1 MDNHAIAALLME
13 LSTGLEFLGEPFK
26 ARAYRKASETI
37 GSLELPV
44 RDFVANRKII
54 QLAGIGKSIAALLDA
69 WLMQCDFSA
78 LHEMRAM
85 LPAGLAELLN
95 VPGLGM
101 KKIKLL
107 HSMGISTLEDLLAAL
122 ETGRL
127 SGVKGFTEN
136 HITRMQR
143 AIMDIIDYRG
153 RFLLDRALRQGSSIL
168 DMLMA
173 EGLKAESTGQ
183 CRRVSETISSIDI
196 LVLDTS
202 SAMETIQRVLGLP
215 DKTEPDTLTFLPQN
229 SPSVHVHL
237 TSEKAFVTNLFL
249 TTGSDAHTLAVKEIA
264 RECSLT
270 ISKDG
275 LSGAGK
281 HIPLKDEDELYAR
294 LGMAY
299 IPPELRELGNKEIAL
314 AIRHA
319 LPSLIRESDVIG
331 TLHIHTTYSDG
342 KSTLKELFQVA
353 QGLGYAWIGISD
365 HSLSAR
371 YARGM
376 QVKTVKQQHE
386 EIDRLNR
393 EGDITVLKGIEC
405 DIQPDGSLDYPEE
418 VLASFD
424 FVIASVH
431 TQMNIERKAMTERIR
446 IAIRNPMTS
455 ILGHPTGRLLLS
467 REGYAVDMDAV
478 LDEALKNHVAIE
490 LNAHPWRLDLDWTLI
505 DSFASSGGMIAIG
518 PDAHETQGLSDMRY
532 GILIARKG
540 FLTPER
546 CLNTFDADTV
556 RGGLKRC
563 R

>member
-1 MDNHAIAALLME
+1 
-13 LSTGLEFLGEPFK
+13 
-26 ARAYRKASETI
+26 
-37 GSLELPV
+37 
-44 RDFVANRKII
+44 
-54 QLAGIGKSIAALLDA
+54 
-69 WLMQCDFSA
+69 
-78 LHEMRAM
+78 
-85 LPAGLAELLN
+85 
-95 VPGLGM
+95 
-101 KKIKLL
+101 
-107 HSMGISTLEDLLAAL
+107 
-122 ETGRL
+122 
-127 SGVKGFTEN
+127 
-136 HITRMQR
+136 
-143 AIMDIIDYRG
+143 
-153 RFLLDRALRQGSSIL
+153 
-168 DMLMA
+168 
-173 EGLKAESTGQ
+173 
-183 CRRVSETISSIDI
+183 
-196 LVLDTS
+196 
-202 SAMETIQRVLGLP
+202 
-215 DKTEPDTLTFLPQN
+215 
-229 SPSVHVHL
+229 
-237 TSEKAFVTNLFL
+237 
-249 TTGSDAHTLAVKEIA
+249 
-264 RECSLT
+264 
-270 ISKDG
+270 
-275 LSGAGK
+275 
-281 HIPLKDEDELYAR
+281 
-294 LGMAY
+294 
-299 IPPELRELGNKEIAL
+299 
-314 AIRHA
+314 
-319 LPSLIRESDVIG
+319 
-331 TLHIHTTYSDG
+331 
-342 KSTLKELFQVA
+342 
-353 QGLGYAWIGISD
+353 
-365 HSLSAR
+365 
-371 YARGM
+371 M